1 MRITRTLAIAIA
13 VAALA
18 APAAQAGPA
27 DPPDMHASV
36 ALAAAQ
42 AREQQERAARPPGHA
57 GDADWAPAAPTVSED
72 AAPAPVQVPV
82 ADDERSGG
90 EASGRDSGVRWSEVG
105 RGVLAVLLAAGGL
118 ALLANY
124 RTQQRL
130 RAGA

>member
-1 MRITRTLAIAIA
+1 MRITRTLTTAVA
-13 VAALA
+13 VAALV
-18 APAAQAGPA
+18 APAAQANPA
-27 DPPDMHASV
+27 GPPDMHASV

-42 AREQQERAARPPGHA
+42 AREQQERAGRPLGHA
-57 GDADWAPAAPTVSED
+57 GDADWAPAVPTVSED
-72 AAPAPVQVPV
+72 AAPAPVQVAA

-90 EASGRDSGVRWSEVG
+90 EAAGRDSGVRWSEIG

-118 ALLANY
+118 AILANY

>member
-1 MRITRTLAIAIA
+1 MRITRTLATAVA

-18 APAAQAGPA
+18 APAAQASPA

-42 AREQQERAARPPGHA
+42 AREQEERASRPPGHA
-57 GDADWAPAAPTVSED
+57 GDADWAPAVPTVSED
-72 AAPAPVQVPV
+72 AAPAPVQVAA
-82 ADDERSGG
+82 ADDG
-90 EASGRDSGVRWSEVG
+90 GVRWSEIG

-124 RTQQRL
+124 RTQQRV

>member
-1 MRITRTLAIAIA
+1 MRITRTLTTAIA
-13 VAALA
+13 VAALV
-18 APAAQAGPA
+18 APAAQASPA

-42 AREQQERAARPPGHA
+42 AREQQERASRPPGHA
-57 GDADWAPAAPTVSED
+57 GDADWAPAVPTVSED
-72 AAPAPVQVPV
+72 AAPAPARVQVAA
-82 ADDERSGG
+82 ADDG
-90 EASGRDSGVRWSEVG
+90 GVRWSEVG
-105 RGVLAVLLAAGGL
+105 RGALAVLLAAGGL

>member
-1 MRITRTLAIAIA
+1 MRITRTLTTAVA
-13 VAALA
+13 VAALV
-18 APAAQAGPA
+18 APAAQARPT

-42 AREQQERAARPPGHA
+42 AREQQERAGRPVGHA
-57 GDADWAPAAPTVSED
+57 GDADWAPAVPTVSED
-72 AAPAPVQVPV
+72 AAPAPVQVAP
-82 ADDERSGG
+82 ADDG
-90 EASGRDSGVRWSEVG
+90 GVRWSEVG

-118 ALLANY
+118 VIVANY

>member
-1 MRITRTLAIAIA
+1 MRITRTLTTAIA
-13 VAALA
+13 VAALV
-18 APAAQAGPA
+18 APAAQARPA

-42 AREQQERAARPPGHA
+42 AREQQERAGRSLGHA
-57 GDADWAPAAPTVSED
+57 GDADWAPAVPTVSED
-72 AAPAPVQVPV
+72 AAPAPVPV